1 MHHPNAHILREC
13 PRINVPEHFERNRAP
28 ANLESKQVMELVKRI
43 KLESKQSMNK
53 RTKRLL
59 ASVAL
64 AAGTLST
71 ALLVKK
77 KTKSADATGDKWAR
91 PGMLV
96 TFRAELMP
104 GHDGSERTYRVK
116 VVLPSGRVLLDGI
129 SGEHA
134 RNEFER
140 IR

>member
-1 MHHPNAHILREC
+1 MTLIEW
-13 PRINVPEHFERNRAP
+13 I
-28 ANLESKQVMELVKRI
+28 NLENKPD
-43 KLESKQSMNK
+43 MNK
-53 RTKRLL
+53 ATKRLL
-59 ASVAL
+59 ASFAL

-71 ALLVKK
+71 ALLVRKRKK
-77 KTKSADATGDKWAR
+77 EEETSRDKWAR

-104 GHDGSERTYRVK
+104 GHDRSERTYRIK
-116 VVLPSGRVLLDGI
+116 VLLPSERVLLDGI

-140 IR
+140 VR

>member
-1 MHHPNAHILREC
+1 MEFVKRL
-13 PRINVPEHFERNRAP
+13 
-28 ANLESKQVMELVKRI
+28 NLENKPV
-43 KLESKQSMNK
+43 MNK
-53 RTKRLL
+53 ATKRLL
-59 ASVAL
+59 ASFAL

-71 ALLVKK
+71 AFLVRKRKK
-77 KTKSADATGDKWAR
+77 SEEATGDRWAR

-104 GHDGSERTYRVK
+104 GHDGSERTYRIK
-116 VVLPSGRVLLDGI
+116 VVLPSDRVLLDGI

>member
-1 MHHPNAHILREC
+1 MT
-13 PRINVPEHFERNRAP
+13 FSERV
-28 ANLESKQVMELVKRI
+28 NLENKPE
-43 KLESKQSMNK
+43 MNK
-53 RTKRLL
+53 ATKRLL
-59 ASVAL
+59 ASFAL

-71 ALLVKK
+71 AFLVRKRKK
-77 KTKSADATGDKWAR
+77 GEEATGDKWAR

-104 GHDGSERTYRVK
+104 GHDRSERTYRIK
-116 VVLPSGRVLLDGI
+116 VLLPSNRVLLDGI

-140 IR
+140 VR

>member
-1 MHHPNAHILREC
+1 M
-13 PRINVPEHFERNRAP
+13 
-28 ANLESKQVMELVKRI
+28 ESVKRL
-43 KLESKQSMNK
+43 KLGSKPDMNK
-53 RTKRLL
+53 GTKRLL

-71 ALLVKK
+71 AFLVRKRKK
-77 KTKSADATGDKWAR
+77 SEQTSGDRWAR

-104 GHDGSERTYRVK
+104 GRDRSERTYRVK
-116 VVLPSGRVLLDGI
+116 VLLPSNRILLDGV

-134 RNEFER
+134 RNEFEHVR
-140 IR
+140 